1 MNLEQDARKTLVL
14 IGAGSAV
21 FSRGLMA
28 DLISAPDLGA
38 WELRLVDTNPDALR
52 VATRLAER
60 MVEAGG
66 EGARISVSGTTER
79 REALPGAHVILTS
92 VGVGG
97 RPAWRCAT
105 RIRPPTWRTATS
117 PRRRST
123 SPGLRED
130 RGHAS

>member
-38 WELRLVDTNPDALR
+38 WDLRLVDTNPDALR

-60 MVEAGG
+60 MVEADRMQKHEIAAAAGNRAVKVDG
-66 EGARISVSGTTER
+66 HDAACSSTTMR
-79 REALPGAHVILTS
+79 
-92 VGVGG
+92 
-97 RPAWRCAT
+97 
-105 RIRPPTWRTATS
+105 
-117 PRRRST
+117 
-123 SPGLRED
+123 
-130 RGHAS
+130 